1 MDQAACQTLGPGPG
15 GPALLTH
22 SPPLFAH
29 MSEQLLSWAKSVL
42 LMQTVEE
49 APEQRAGAPSGS
61 CHKEPS
67 YDRVPPGLKSFSKH
81 THGKCVLEAL
91 WKAGFSEVYKRIC

>member
-1 MDQAACQTLGPGPG
+1 MQPRRTRRPVKHWALGQGDLP
-15 GPALLTH
+15 

-29 MSEQLLSWAKSVL
+29 ISEQLLSWAKSVL
-42 LMQTVEE
+42 LMQTVKE

-61 CHKEPS
+61 CHKEAS
-67 YDRVPPGLKSFSKH
+67 DDRIPPGLKRFSKH
-81 THGKCVLEAL
+81 TRGKCALEAL